1 MAKCV
6 EKATKKVGIACEQSL
21 RPDSDT
27 KGETGTPDIPKVIL
41 EKISSAAIFVG
52 DVTLIGKATMER
64 SFLARL
70 FRRFSNRQKN
80 LDNPKMLPN
89 PNVLLELGYAAHC
102 LGWERVIL
110 VMNSHFG
117 PPEFLPFDLRHRR
130 FPISYHLRTVPYH
143 LSPKSEGKSSVR
155 SKLVGDLATSIE
167 EVLAKDH
174 LMAERVL
181 RKMDRDCLGFLR
193 FVRNHEFFSDDNGH
207 YTPLIRR
214 LLELS
219 VIFTDHNPETNKYA
233 YHWTYIGSLARNKA

>member
-1 MAKCV
+1 
-6 EKATKKVGIACEQSL
+6 
-21 RPDSDT
+21 
-27 KGETGTPDIPKVIL
+27 VIL

-155 SKLVGDLATSIE
+155 SKLVGDLATQ
-167 EVLAKDH
+167 
-174 LMAERVL
+174 L
-181 RKMDRDCLGFLR
+181 RRCSQKIILWPNAFFGKWTVTVWDFFASSGTTGF
-193 FVRNHEFFSDDNGH
+193 FQTIMVI
-207 YTPLIRR
+207 IRR
-214 LLELS
+214 
-219 VIFTDHNPETNKYA
+219 
-233 YHWTYIGSLARNKA
+233 